1 MGREVKSVN
10 KSVYD
15 GKISNA
21 GAQIVKGNVPKGGK
35 NPKVTKAEADGDL
48 RAGKTGK

>member
-1 MGREVKSVN
+1 MN

-15 GKISNA
+15 GKIGNA

-35 NPKVTKAEADGDL
+35 KPKVTKAETGGDL